1 VTAEKIDVSHESGDA
16 FARGNVKATWIDSTD
31 SGTGQA
37 GPGRTGFAGKPGS
50 GTSGQG
56 TLALGGRGPAHVVS
70 EEAELNHSNGETT
83 FRKHAR
89 LWQQGN
95 SVTAPVIVLN
105 REKQT
110 LVARSADPKEPVT
123 AVLVAQSDSGAAKA
137 GGAESGRN
145 PSAKPGTP
153 SVIQVHGGDLKYSAA
168 ERKAVMHGGALGS
181 VVAQTATAKSVSDEA
196 DLTLLPEG
204 NHAGKDGGQGQVD
217 RLVASGHVSVTSDGR
232 RGTGE
237 QLVYTSET
245 GEYVLT
251 GSSAA
256 PPSMTD
262 PARGVVTGEAL
273 IFHSFDD
280 SVSVE
285 SGGRKTTTETTAPK

>member
-1 VTAEKIDVSHESGDA
+1 M
-16 FARGNVKATWIDSTD
+16 R
-31 SGTGQA
+31 
-37 GPGRTGFAGKPGS
+37 
-50 GTSGQG
+50 
-56 TLALGGRGPAHVVS
+56 
-70 EEAELNHSNGETT
+70 
-83 FRKHAR
+83 
-89 LWQQGN
+89 
-95 SVTAPVIVLN
+95 
-105 REKQT
+105 
-110 LVARSADPKEPVT
+110 
-123 AVLVAQSDSGAAKA
+123 
-137 GGAESGRN
+137 
-145 PSAKPGTP
+145 
-153 SVIQVHGGDLKYSAA
+153 
-168 ERKAVMHGGALGS
+168 GGALGT
-181 VVAQTATAKSVSDEA
+181 VVAQTATATSVSKEA

-251 GSSAA
+251 GSAA
-256 PPSMTD
+256 VPPQMTD